1 MNENENESRKDNEG
15 RKKSTAAVFWRI
27 LSVIAAIGCIVC
39 LVIIFR
45 YLWDRYKTQKEYED
59 LASQVIRENIP
70 PAESSVPESDST
82 LPTQESAPLSTHSIN
97 FEELWE
103 INPEIYAWIQVPGT
117 KIDYPIAQREGEDQ
131 DYYLTHT
138 IYGEV
143 QTAASLYTEKLNKKD
158 FTDPNTVIYGHNM
171 KNGSMFHDLRY
182 YAAKDYFDE
191 HSTIYIYLPDK
202 ILTYQVFASYQ
213 YDDRH
218 LLYSFD
224 FEDEDVFTKYLD
236 SVRNPR
242 SMTGA
247 CVDKELEIT
256 AKDRIITLST
266 CVANKPEARRLVQAI
281 LVKEEEA
288 QYGEQ
293 TESTAAQ

>member
-1 MNENENESRKDNEG
+1 MDENRSQKDNGE
-15 RKKSTAAVFWRI
+15 KKHSAAVFWRI
-27 LSVIAAIGCIVC
+27 LSVIAAIGCVVC

-59 LASQVIRENIP
+59 LASQVIGENIP
-70 PAESSVPESDST
+70 PAESIEPESST
-82 LPTQESAPLSTHSIN
+82 LPTLEEAPISTHSIN
-97 FEELWE
+97 FEELWA

-117 KIDYPIAQREGEDQ
+117 KIDYPIAQRAGEDQ

-191 HSTIYIYLPDK
+191 HSAIYIYLPDK
-202 ILTYQVFASYQ
+202 ILTYQVFASYE

-224 FEDEDVFTKYLD
+224 FEDKDVFAKYLET
-236 SVRNPR
+236 VRNPR

-247 CVDKELEIT
+247 CVDKELEVT
-256 AKDRIITLST
+256 SQDRIITLST
-266 CVANKPEARRLVQAI
+266 CVANKPEARRLVQAV

-288 QYGEQ
+288 KYDEQ
-293 TESTAAQ
+293 TESTEKE